1 MTADG
6 HSAGSFDVD
15 AIRLDERGL
24 IPAIVQDAATGTVLM
39 LGWMDREA
47 IEATER
53 TREVHFHSR
62 SRGALWRK
70 GETSG
75 NTLHLVDV
83 RADCDGDALLVRAHP
98 QGPTC
103 HTGEATCWGADPAP
117 TLARTLSEL
126 AALLAE
132 RRRDL
137 PADSYSAELFRGGRG
152 VIARKVGEEALEL
165 ALAATTET
173 RERAVSELTDL
184 LYALLVLATDL
195 DVTAEEVMASLRE
208 KKRLASDRGT
218 PRTNAV
224 QR

>member
-1 MTADG
+1 MTVQAQ
-6 HSAGSFDVD
+6 SARAFAVD
-15 AIRLDERGL
+15 AIRFNEHGL
-24 IPAIVQDAATGTVLM
+24 VPAIVQDAATGTVLM

-62 SRGALWRK
+62 SRGVMWRK

-98 QGPTC
+98 LGPTC
-103 HTGEATCWGADPAP
+103 HTGEGTCWGADPAP

-137 PADSYSAELFRGGRG
+137 PAASYSAELFRAGRAR
-152 VIARKVGEEALEL
+152 IARKVGEEALEL
-165 ALAATTET
+165 ALAAMTET

-184 LYALLVLATDL
+184 LYAVLVLATDL
-195 DVTAEEVMASLRE
+195 DATADEITASLVE
-208 KKRLASDRGT
+208 KKRLAAAREA
-218 PRTNAV
+218 PRASG
-224 QR
+224 